1 MDPSK
6 FAVDENCFESDH
18 MEDRLWMGSTPTDRN
33 RLGMFIEKEKT
44 CQGDRSK
51 TRCPTVLKVQIR
63 CVSMNF

>member
-33 RLGMFIEKEKT
+33 GLGMFIEKKKHAKEIEAK
-44 CQGDRSK
+44 QDALQDSVKGAD
-51 TRCPTVLKVQIR
+51 
-63 CVSMNF
+63 